1 MQRVMFVHLVQ
12 SPLTPRT
19 CHGMRMRMREAGA
32 QDELTEAEA
41 KINLWFWPVSQGSI
55 HRDAL
60 GLLLLSS
67 TCLTS
72 SSETLALAT
81 SPHALAA
88 IRKPD

>member
-1 MQRVMFVHLVQ
+1 MQRVVFVHLVQ
-12 SPLTPRT
+12 SPLTSRT
-19 CHGMRMRMREAGA
+19 CHGMRMRMRDAGA

-67 TCLTS
+67 TCLNS
-72 SSETLALAT
+72 SVGTLILA
-81 SPHALAA
+81 SSHHA
-88 IRKPD
+88 